1 MKTGKVTSIVGD
13 GTYKELNK
21 WKVNIDNGDSLT
33 FFSKQEFKKE
43 VGDTINYDI
52 TNEKYKIGKLA
63 QDRPAF
69 VSKDDLILRQVAF
82 KGAIEIVC
90 HAESFKLE
98 DIENLTDNFFN
109 ILKK

>member
-1 MKTGKVTSIVGD
+1 MKTGKITSITGD
-13 GTYKELNK
+13 GTYKDLNK

-33 FFSKQEFKKE
+33 FFSKKEFKKE

-52 TNEKYKIGKLA
+52 TNEKYNIGKLQ

-82 KGAIEIVC
+82 KGVIELVSN
-90 HAESFKLE
+90 EKL
-98 DIENLTDNFFN
+98 DISEIDEYTDKFFN
-109 ILKK
+109 TLKK

>member
-1 MKTGKVTSIVGD
+1 MKTGKITTIKAD

-33 FFSKQEFKKE
+33 FFSKQNFRKE

-52 TNEKYKIGKLA
+52 TNEKYGIGKLQ

-82 KGAIEIVC
+82 KGVIELIT
-90 HAESFKLE
+90 SDKLQLNQLDE
-98 DIENLTDNFFN
+98 YTDKFFN
-109 ILKK
+109 T

>member
-33 FFSKQEFKKE
+33 FFSKKEFRKS
-43 VGDTINYDI
+43 VGDVIQYEI
-52 TNEKYKIGKLA
+52 TNEKYGIGKLA
-63 QDRPAF
+63 QDKPAF

-82 KGAIEIVC
+82 KGAIELATTEKITLD
-90 HAESFKLE
+90 A
-98 DIENLTDNFFN
+98 IEQYTNNFFN
-109 ILKK
+109 ILKQ

>member
-13 GTYKELNK
+13 GTYKDLNK

-90 HAESFKLE
+90 RTESFKLE
-98 DIENLTDNFFN
+98 NIEDLTDNFFN

>member
-33 FFSKQEFKKE
+33 FFSKQAFKKE

-52 TNEKYKIGKLA
+52 TNEKYNIGKLT
-63 QDRPAF
+63 QDKPAF

-82 KGAIEIVC
+82 KGVIELV
-90 HAESFKLE
+90 SNNKL
-98 DIENLTDNFFN
+98 DISDIDNYTDKFFN
-109 ILKK
+109 TLKQ